1 MTPDPV
7 RSPTLLVFTLGSVCE
22 SRRRHLLPAGLRA
35 MEERLHRTCLDT
47 TLDAGRAVGCRL
59 EVSSPAGL
67 ELPPDVTLREQT
79 GRDFGARLTRA
90 VAETWAVR
98 SGPMVLVGS
107 DVPDLRA
114 RHVRK
119 ALDLIEDDPD
129 RVVIGPSP
137 DGGFYL
143 LASARPLDST
153 LASVAWRSRAT
164 LASLRRAL
172 AREGRDVVLL
182 EPLADLDRPADLE
195 RWLATRRAMP
205 SSALRTIREVL
216 SALLA
221 EQRAPTSAPFFTP
234 AKAPVF
240 SAHRTRAPP
249 VAA

>member
-1 MTPDPV
+1 MTSDPA
-7 RSPTLLVFTLGSVCE
+7 RPPTLLVFTLGSVCE
-22 SRRRHLLPAGLRA
+22 SRRRHLLPAGLRT

-47 TLDAGRAVGCRL
+47 TLEAGRAVGCRL
-59 EVSSPAGL
+59 EVSGPCGLDLPA
-67 ELPPDVTLREQT
+67 DVTLRKQT
-79 GRDFGARLTRA
+79 GRDFGTRLVRA
-90 VAETWAVR
+90 VAETRAVG
-98 SGPMVLVGS
+98 SGPVVLVGS

-114 RHVRK
+114 KHVRT
-119 ALDLIEDDPD
+119 ALDLIEDDRD

-143 LASARPLDST
+143 LASARPLDSA
-153 LASVAWRSRAT
+153 LSSVAWRSRGT

-195 RWLATRRAMP
+195 RWLAARRARP
-205 SSALRTIREVL
+205 ASALHTIREAL

-221 EQRAPTSAPFFTP
+221 ERRAPASKPFFTP
-234 AKAPVF
+234 ANAPAY

-249 VAA
+249 VAT